1 MTNSKR
7 ILKRLFDIQE
17 RLECLEAETKDLEKL
32 VNENE
37 QDFEVILNTLYSVY
51 RSIGHANGEVYDDL
65 ANTERF
71 LKNACIA

>member
-37 QDFEVILNTLYSVY
+37 QDFEVILDTLYIV
-51 RSIGHANGEVYDDL
+51 RNFIGTASGKVYDEISD
-65 ANTERF
+65 TERF
-71 LKNACIA
+71 LKNACVA